1 MFEVNIMIQLNIIFV
16 LFLLTL
22 LARYLVF
29 DAFEPAMFAAAFLF
43 PAASIVIFF
52 ISKRLA
58 DRERA
63 YQPKSKDDWSFYHIQ
78 KSLMVEKPLFKGQNL
93 RGYVKRYFPQR
104 WQYVLGDSFGLN
116 WYLSFEVLIDQD
128 LYDVRWYRKK
138 WISQQDQWRIYKNGI
153 QIGEAHTVITLKN
166 AAKLKEAIEYR
177 LHDVSYISSA
187 SSVMS
192 AITLTRETAVLGGL
206 KRSHI
211 ISGVQEI
218 NVEDNNP
225 DYLVALI
232 IHSFYFKN

>member
-1 MFEVNIMIQLNIIFV
+1 MFEVNRMIQLNIIFV
-16 LFLLTL
+16 LFILTL
-22 LARYLVF
+22 LARYWVF
-29 DAFEPAMFAAAFLF
+29 DAFEPAIFAAAFLF
-43 PAASIVIFF
+43 PAASIMIFF

-104 WQYVLGDSFGLN
+104 WQYVLGDSFGLH

>member
-16 LFLLTL
+16 LFILTF
-22 LARYLVF
+22 LARYLVL
-29 DAFEPAMFAAAFLF
+29 DAFEPAMFASAFLF

-63 YQPKSKDDWSFYHIQ
+63 YQPKSKEEWSFYHIQ
-78 KSLMVEKPLFKGQNL
+78 KSLMIEKPLFKGQNL

-104 WQYVLGDSFGLN
+104 WQYALGDSFGLD
-116 WYLSFEVLIDQD
+116 WYLSFEVRIDQN

-153 QIGEAHTVITLKN
+153 QIGEAHTVINLKN
-166 AAKLKEAIEYR
+166 AAKLKEAIEFR
-177 LHDVSYISSA
+177 LHDVSYIPSA